1 LLTNA
6 FATPGSLDILRL
18 GSPYGELH
26 GLALSTPNQER
37 PWPCV
42 LALAFAQRAGRE
54 DVEPRLNSI
63 ASTLQTLAGQPEYAE
78 LSCRPRPNHNL
89 LFDVHHG
96 LAQAPAYWLLAT
108 DLQQGLVAAL
118 ARTGWRRTPAAA
130 KSLDAMATSA
140 QRILPRLDPVVLEA
154 ALAAGDVGA
163 VAAEFRQVALSL
175 DYERQPGRPLPERT
189 QLGYLRDCCRL
200 LLHPEWAEAAASRAP
215 LGLGTGQTRARRSAP
230 WENSDDDPP
239 ETDEAPD
246 RFRRRHLE
254 QVERAVRRELTPGA
268 ALDEAAVR
276 LAPPVYG
283 EELAVMREYAHPAA
297 WQCAHTDDLTG
308 LLRYVL
314 RAPQRVT
321 QVCLETLD
329 TRRLALR
336 TAMLSLFLTGR
347 GADWLASVC
356 VGPWPPAT
364 GFGRGSPPVYSPEHD
379 AIAYWPEAIPSLPQ
393 HPERATDLFEPI
405 SPVWVLPLPGEL
417 IPWWRELARRRSPGQ
432 PALGVTVR
440 DIHQA
445 LQAATRYL
453 RAALPHRPA
462 LTEGRLRTAFRA
474 MFEAEAG
481 LDPLLAGVISGQWRL
496 PLRVPLFYL
505 TVSADRLAER
515 YRAAAHQ
522 VAVGLA
528 RLGGLPAVPVV
539 EPAPL
544 PQLRFG
550 SPYLPRREVLQ
561 ACVRHLARAIERA
574 RSSAEPD
581 DLHNARTL
589 LALYGLSVL
598 CGCRISEA
606 GKRAAGDFD
615 LDARWNGQ
623 PVPWMVLPESKG
635 NRWTFSARIVPLPD
649 CLLPLLQ
656 AVLPVGRQEPAFYFI
671 QDGARVPAAAG
682 EIRHRL
688 AHCDVPFPRW
698 HAGRHWVETQA
709 LEAGLDFDVRNAH
722 LGHQSA
728 SRELFGPYQPAA
740 ADPGVL
746 WQAFRRYG
754 DQLAQDL
761 GWPAAT

>member
-1 LLTNA
+1 MALSAPGHELSWPCALARA
-6 FATPGSLDILRL
+6 FAR
-18 GSPYGELH
+18 
-26 GLALSTPNQER
+26 
-37 PWPCV
+37 
-42 LALAFAQRAGRE
+42 RAGR
-54 DVEPRLNSI
+54 DDFTPLLSAI
-63 ASTLQTLAGQPEYAE
+63 ASALQALADQPEYAE
-78 LSCRPRPNHNL
+78 LNRRPRPNHNL

-96 LAQAPAYWLLAT
+96 LAQAPAYRLVAT

-140 QRILPRLDPVVLEA
+140 QRILPRLDAALLEA
-154 ALAAGDVGA
+154 ALIAGDVGA
-163 VAAEFRQVALSL
+163 VAAEFRQVALNL

-200 LLHPEWAEAAASRAP
+200 LLHPEWAEAVASRAP

-230 WENSDDDPP
+230 WETSDDDPP
-239 ETDEAPD
+239 ESDEAPD
-246 RFRRRHLE
+246 RFRIRHLE
-254 QVERAVRRELTPGA
+254 LLERAVRRAVSPGA
-268 ALDEAAVR
+268 ALDEAVTR

-283 EELAVMREYAHPAA
+283 EELAVMREYAHPSA
-297 WQCAHTDDLTG
+297 WHCAHPNDLAG

-314 RAPQRVT
+314 YAPGR
-321 QVCLETLD
+321 QVPVSLETLD
-329 TRRLALR
+329 TTRLALR
-336 TAMLSLFLTGR
+336 TAMLSLFFTGR
-347 GADWLASVC
+347 SADWLTSVC
-356 VGPWPPAT
+356 VGPWPPAA
-364 GFGRGSPPVYSPEHD
+364 GFGPASPPLYSPEHD
-379 AIAYWPEAIPSLPQ
+379 AIAYWPEAISSLPL

-405 SPVWVLPLPGEL
+405 SPIWLLPLPAAL
-417 IPWWRELARRRSPGQ
+417 VPWWRELARRRSPGQ
-432 PALGVTVR
+432 PVLGVTKR
-440 DIHQA
+440 EIHRA

-505 TVSADRLAER
+505 TVNADRLAER

-522 VAVGLA
+522 VAVKLA
-528 RLGGLPAVPVV
+528 RLGGLPAMPAA
-539 EPAPL
+539 EPTAL

-550 SPYLPRREVLQ
+550 SPYLPRRDVLQ
-561 ACVRHLARAIERA
+561 ACVGYLARAVERA
-574 RSSAEPD
+574 RFSAD
-581 DLHNARTL
+581 SVDLHNARTL

-606 GKRAAGDFD
+606 GKRVASDFD

-623 PVPWMVLPESKG
+623 LVPWMVLPESKG

-649 CLLPLLQ
+649 CLLPLLR
-656 AVLPVGRQEPAFYFI
+656 AVLAEGRQAPAFSFI
-671 QDGARVPAAAG
+671 EAGARVPATVG

-688 AHCDVPFPRW
+688 GTCGVPFPRW
-698 HAGRHWVETQA
+698 HAGRHWVETQTLA
-709 LEAGLDFDVRNAH
+709 AGLDFDVRNAN

-728 SRELFGPYQPAA
+728 GRELFGPYQPAA
-740 ADPGVL
+740 TDPGAL
-746 WQAFRRYG
+746 WQAFRRLG
-754 DQLAQDL
+754 EQLAQDL
-761 GWPAAT
+761 GWPTTP